1 MSPTVDKASCNENR
15 GDSLLNL
22 WTQAV
27 VVQLL
32 GWGIAVLMPLC
43 RALRSGQEL
52 AGPEKST
59 KTMPANVHTE
69 RKNGYLRCRGNVE
82 TACQVIQSAFLHYF
96 SCTTIQK
103 RFGL

>member
-22 WTQAV
+22 RTQAV
-27 VVQLL
+27 VVQL
-32 GWGIAVLMPLC
+32 LMPLC

-82 TACQVIQSAFLHYF
+82 TACQVIQSAFLHHF